1 MSEKIFIFERVYT
14 LLTHPL
20 LRHNIVNTMFQLSRE
35 DEMTELVIKKWGNS
49 LAARIPK
56 VIADMVQ
63 LEKDQPVTI
72 EAKGGR
78 IIITPIQKRK
88 EYTLDELLDQCD
100 PKDVALDAE
109 DRSWLN
115 DKPVGKEW

>member
-1 MSEKIFIFERVYT
+1 
-14 LLTHPL
+14 
-20 LRHNIVNTMFQLSRE
+20 
-35 DEMTELVIKKWGNS
+35 MTELVIKKWGNS

-72 EAKGGR
+72 EAKDGR
-78 IIITPIQKRK
+78 IVITPIQKRK
-88 EYTLDELLDQCD
+88 EYTLDELLGQCD
-100 PKDVALDAE
+100 PENVALDAE
-109 DRSWLN
+109 DRAWLN